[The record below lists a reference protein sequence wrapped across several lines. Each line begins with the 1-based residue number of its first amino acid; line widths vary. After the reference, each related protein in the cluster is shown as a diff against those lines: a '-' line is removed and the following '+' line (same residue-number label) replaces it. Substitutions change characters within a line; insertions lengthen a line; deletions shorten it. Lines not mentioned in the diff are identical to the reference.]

1 MGAAPFVLAFPL
13 MESALWAAILVAPAV
28 FFLSMPFGVA
38 PAAIQEIMPNSMRGQ
53 ASAIYLFVITLIGLG
68 IGPTAVALVT
78 DYVFADDTALRYSL
92 LIVTGIAVFS
102 SIVLLSMSLKPY
114 RESVMRLQQWSAEPA

>member
-1 MGAAPFVLAFPL
+1 
-13 MESALWAAILVAPAV
+13 V
-28 FFLSMPFGVA
+28 FCLSMPFGVA

-78 DYVFADDTALRYSL
+78 DFVFADDNALRYSL
-92 LIVTGIAVFS
+92 LIVTTLAVLM
-102 SIVLLSMSLKPY
+102 SIVLLSKSLKPY
-114 RESVMRLQQWSAEPA
+114 RESVVRLEQWAASPA